1 MFRGLQLNST
11 RRVAMALLALLAPV
25 AVLAAIQYRSLSELE
40 SKTRLAG
47 QEQLRQTLQSVTQRT
62 RERLEALAA
71 STLGSIELAELET
84 EDLTPLET
92 RLLKIRQAR
101 PEIDT
106 VFVVSHCSC
115 RKSKFALY
123 ATPAG
128 LCRVE
133 NEEFKQHV
141 ETKTAIELYS
151 DAGLLQMTA
160 DMKRR
165 DIVFEQSCGVFQG
178 EEGDHAQLFVFSEL
192 HSADHRQ
199 NYGFAGMTLR
209 TDFVKQ
215 QLLPQVVSEVLPDAG
230 VAKPALSV
238 LDQNE
243 REIFASRAGQKH
255 YEIKQSFAPVFRRW
269 KLGISFADTTVAAL
283 ARKQFR
289 QNLLFTGIAL
299 LLLGGGL
306 FLMLRATAREVK
318 LAETKS
324 AFVSNVSHEL
334 KTPLTL
340 IGLLAETGELGRIK
354 NSEKA
359 QEYFRLINHE
369 SRRLSHLINNILDF
383 SRIEAGRRAYQLAP
397 ADAGA
402 VVGEVLQSY
411 AYALNEAGFVV
422 QRECESDLPLVSL
435 DRDAIEQAVLN
446 LLNIA
451 VTYSAGEK
459 RIVVRVAAR
468 EGHVAIEVADHGIG
482 IPRDEQEKIFEQFY
496 RVNTGLVHDTKGSG
510 LGLAIVKHIVEAH
523 GGRIAVESAPGK
535 GSRFII
541 LLPVSQSQTASEVG
555 GFNIAAED
563 SGR

>member
-1 MFRGLQLNST
+1 MFRGFQLNSK
-11 RRVAMALLALLAPV
+11 RRVALALLALLAPV
-25 AVLAAIQYRSLSELE
+25 VVLAAIQYRSLSELE

-71 STLGSIELAELET
+71 TTLGSIELAELET
-84 EDLTPLET
+84 EDLTLLEA
-92 RLLKIRQAR
+92 RLLKIKQAR

-115 RKSKFALY
+115 RKSNFALY

-128 LCRVE
+128 LRRVE
-133 NEEFKQHV
+133 HEEFKQHV

-178 EEGDHAQLFVFSEL
+178 EEGDHAQLFVFSDL
-192 HSADHRQ
+192 HSAGRQ
-199 NYGFAGMTLR
+199 RNFGFAGMTLR

-215 QLLPQVVSEVLPDAG
+215 QLLPQVVGEVLPDAG
-230 VAKPALSV
+230 VDKPALSV
-238 LDQNE
+238 FDQHE
-243 REIFASRAGQKH
+243 REIFASRAGQKQ

-269 KLGISFADTTVAAL
+269 TLGISFADTTVAAL

-299 LLLGGGL
+299 LLLSGGL

-354 NSEKA
+354 NTEKA

-397 ADAGA
+397 ADAGE

-422 QRECESDLPLVSL
+422 QRECASDLPLVML
-435 DRDAIEQAVLN
+435 DRDAFEQAVLN
-446 LLNIA
+446 LLNNA
-451 VTYSAGEK
+451 VKYSAGEK
-459 RIVVRVAAR
+459 RIAVRVAAR
-468 EGHVAIEVADHGIG
+468 EGQVAIEVADHGIG

-535 GSRFII
+535 GSRFTI
-541 LLPVSQSQTASEVG
+541 LLPVYQTQAASEMG

>member
-1 MFRGLQLNST
+1 
-11 RRVAMALLALLAPV
+11 
-25 AVLAAIQYRSLSELE
+25 
-40 SKTRLAG
+40 
-47 QEQLRQTLQSVTQRT
+47 
-62 RERLEALAA
+62 LEALAA

-451 VTYSAGEK
+451 VKYSAGEK

>member
-1 MFRGLQLNST
+1 
-11 RRVAMALLALLAPV
+11 V
-25 AVLAAIQYRSLSELE
+25 
-40 SKTRLAG
+40 
-47 QEQLRQTLQSVTQRT
+47 
-62 RERLEALAA
+62 
-71 STLGSIELAELET
+71 
-84 EDLTPLET
+84 
-92 RLLKIRQAR
+92 
-101 PEIDT
+101 
-106 VFVVSHCSC
+106 
-115 RKSKFALY
+115 
-123 ATPAG
+123 
-128 LCRVE
+128 
-133 NEEFKQHV
+133 
-141 ETKTAIELYS
+141 
-151 DAGLLQMTA
+151 
-160 DMKRR
+160 
-165 DIVFEQSCGVFQG
+165 
-178 EEGDHAQLFVFSEL
+178 
-192 HSADHRQ
+192 
-199 NYGFAGMTLR
+199 
-209 TDFVKQ
+209 
-215 QLLPQVVSEVLPDAG
+215 G

-238 LDQNE
+238 FDQHE
-243 REIFASRAGQKH
+243 REIFASRAGQKQ

-269 KLGISFADTTVAAL
+269 TLGISFADTTVAAL

-289 QNLLFTGIAL
+289 QNLLFAGIAL

-354 NSEKA
+354 NTEKA

-397 ADAGA
+397 ADAGE

-422 QRECESDLPLVSL
+422 QRECASDLPLVML
-435 DRDAIEQAVLN
+435 DRDAFEQAVLN
-446 LLNIA
+446 LLNNA
-451 VTYSAGEK
+451 VKYSAGEK
-459 RIVVRVAAR
+459 RIAVRVAAR
-468 EGHVAIEVADHGIG
+468 EGQVAIEVADHGIG

-535 GSRFII
+535 GSRFTI
-541 LLPVSQSQTASEVG
+541 LLPVYQTQAASEMG

>member
-1 MFRGLQLNST
+1 
-11 RRVAMALLALLAPV
+11 VAVALLALLAPV

-71 STLGSIELAELET
+71 ATLGSIELAELET
-84 EDLTPLET
+84 EDLAPLEA

-128 LCRVE
+128 LRRVGHD
-133 NEEFKQHV
+133 EFKKHV
-141 ETKTAIELYS
+141 ETETAIELYS

-165 DIVFEQSCGVFQG
+165 DVVFEQSCGVFQG
-178 EEGDHAQLFVFSEL
+178 DEGDHAQLFVFSEL
-192 HSADHRQ
+192 HSENHQR
-199 NYGFAGMTLR
+199 NFGFAGVTLR

-215 QLLPQVVSEVLPDAG
+215 QLLPQVVSEVLPEAG
-230 VAKPALSV
+230 YATPALSV
-238 LDQNE
+238 FDQNE
-243 REIFASRAGQKH
+243 REIFASRAGQKRH
-255 YEIKQSFAPVFRRW
+255 EIKQSFAPVFRRW

-354 NSEKA
+354 NAEKA

-397 ADAGA
+397 ADVGE

-422 QRECESDLPLVSL
+422 QRECESDLPPVML

-446 LLNIA
+446 LLNNA
-451 VTYSAGEK
+451 VKYSSGEK
-459 RIVVRVAAR
+459 RIAVRVASR
-468 EGHVAIEVADHGIG
+468 EGQVAIEVADHGIG

-535 GSRFII
+535 GSRFTI
-541 LLPVSQSQTASEVG
+541 LLPVSQTQTAPEVG

>member
-1 MFRGLQLNST
+1 MFRGFQLNSK
-11 RRVAMALLALLAPV
+11 RRVAVALLALLAPV

-47 QEQLRQTLQSVTQRT
+47 QEQLRQTLQSVTERT

-71 STLGSIELAELET
+71 TTLGSVELAELET
-84 EDLTPLET
+84 EDLAPLEA
-92 RLLKIRQAR
+92 RLLKIRQER

-128 LCRVE
+128 LRRVE
-133 NEEFKQHV
+133 NEEFKKHV
-141 ETKTAIELYS
+141 QTETAIELYS

-192 HSADHRQ
+192 HSANHQR
-199 NYGFAGMTLR
+199 NFGFAGMTLR

-215 QLLPQVVSEVLPDAG
+215 QLLPQVVSEVLPDAD
-230 VAKPALSV
+230 VATPVVSV

-243 REIFASRAGQKH
+243 REIFASRAGQQQH
-255 YEIKQSFAPVFRRW
+255 EIKQSFAPVFRRW

-289 QNLLFTGIAL
+289 QNLLFTGVAL

-354 NSEKA
+354 NAEKA

-397 ADAGA
+397 ADAGE

-422 QRECESDLPLVSL
+422 QRECESDLPLVML

-446 LLNIA
+446 LLNNA
-451 VTYSAGEK
+451 VKYSSGEK
-459 RIVVRVAAR
+459 RIAVRVASC
-468 EGHVAIEVADHGIG
+468 EGRVAIEVADHGIG

-535 GSRFII
+535 GSRFTI
-541 LLPVSQSQTASEVG
+541 LLPVSQSQTAPEVG

>member
-1 MFRGLQLNST
+1 MFRGFQLNSK
-11 RRVAMALLALLAPV
+11 RRVALALLALLAPV
-25 AVLAAIQYRSLSELE
+25 VVLAAIQYRSLSELE

-71 STLGSIELAELET
+71 TTLGSIELAELET
-84 EDLTPLET
+84 EDLTLLEA
-92 RLLKIRQAR
+92 RLLKIKQAR

-115 RKSKFALY
+115 RKSNFALY

-128 LCRVE
+128 LRRVE
-133 NEEFKQHV
+133 HEEFKQHV

-178 EEGDHAQLFVFSEL
+178 EEGDHAQLFVFSDL
-192 HSADHRQ
+192 HSAGRQ
-199 NYGFAGMTLR
+199 RNFGFAGMTLR

-215 QLLPQVVSEVLPDAG
+215 QLLPQVVGEVLPDAG
-230 VAKPALSV
+230 VDKPALSV
-238 LDQNE
+238 FDQNE
-243 REIFASRAGQKH
+243 REIFASRAGQQQH
-255 YEIKQSFAPVFRRW
+255 EIKQSFAPVFRRW
-269 KLGISFADTTVAAL
+269 TLGISFADTTVAAL

-299 LLLGGGL
+299 LLLSGGL

-354 NSEKA
+354 NTEKA

-397 ADAGA
+397 ADAGE

-422 QRECESDLPLVSL
+422 QRECASDLPLVML
-435 DRDAIEQAVLN
+435 DRDAFEQAVLN
-446 LLNIA
+446 LLNNA
-451 VTYSAGEK
+451 VKYSAGEK
-459 RIVVRVAAR
+459 RIAVRVAAR
-468 EGHVAIEVADHGIG
+468 EGQVAIEVADHGIG

-535 GSRFII
+535 GSRFTI
-541 LLPVSQSQTASEVG
+541 LLPVYQTQAASEMG